1 MEYKITLRNHL
12 SAFSGAIIFLIL
24 VIITICLIGINVGFD
39 IDLFYFFSIFYF
51 VNIGVVLFVHLQY
64 FNANK
69 YTKLLIDTIDNQI
82 IYKSNEGTKTINFN
96 EINEI
101 EVHMMPSLYRGSNIQ
116 ILPFEQY
123 CYAVLYTTSEKI
135 VISCLVIRNP
145 MEAFKDLGIK
155 ITRIKRFFPNIN

>member
-12 SAFSGAIIFLIL
+12 SAFSGAIIFSVLVLIS
-24 VIITICLIGINVGFD
+24 IIMIGFNKGFD
-39 IDLFYFFSIFYF
+39 TDLFYFFAIFYF

-69 YTKLLIDTIDNQI
+69 YTTLCIETGENQI

-101 EVHMMPSLYRGSNIQ
+101 EVHMMPSLYRGSSIQ

-123 CYAVLYTTSEKI
+123 CYAVLYTTNEKI